1 MGYVCVCVHMCEFEH
16 DEWLVSWLVGFQS
29 IKLLCGSV
37 KYVAFKVFLL
47 KSFFQSLVFFFFL
60 ATVWHFHLPSHFL
73 VKDHPKSQLSRK
85 TSDLHLECEMMSSL
99 IQLSLSFSFVVGFMS
114 QYYLWLGH
122 FPRLALSKSQL
133 Y

>member
-1 MGYVCVCVHMCEFEH
+1 MCVYVSICVNLSMMNG
-16 DEWLVSWLVGFQS
+16 WLVGWLVFSQS
-29 IKLLCGSV
+29 NYFVDLLSMLPLR
-37 KYVAFKVFLL
+37 FFSLSHSSKVLF
-47 KSFFQSLVFFFFL
+47 FFFFL